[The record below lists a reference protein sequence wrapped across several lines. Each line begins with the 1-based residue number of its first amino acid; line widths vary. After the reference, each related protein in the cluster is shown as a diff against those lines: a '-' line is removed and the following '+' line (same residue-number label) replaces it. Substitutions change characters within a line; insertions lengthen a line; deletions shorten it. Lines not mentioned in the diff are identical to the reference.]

1 MNSEIVLTLP
11 TQLYKRMQQ
20 WSTLTQQDLSQT
32 VADALESAFI
42 PWAELENAPPISNLP
57 DDQLLALTTIS
68 MTPNEGERLDFLQEK
83 QQDHPLTQAEQQEY
97 QTLLQ
102 TYHYLWLRQSQAL
115 AEAVQRGLRPPMN
128 DVDNF

>member
-1 MNSEIVLTLP
+1 MSNEIVLNLSP
-11 TQLYKRMQQ
+11 RLYERVQQ

-57 DDQLLALTTIS
+57 DDQLLALTKIS
-68 MTPNEGERLDFLQEK
+68 MTPTEGERLDFLQEK
-83 QQDHPLTQAEQQEY
+83 QHDNPLTQAEQQEY

-115 AEAVQRGLRPPMN
+115 AEAVQRGLRPPLA
-128 DVDNF
+128 

>member
-1 MNSEIVLTLP
+1 MSNEIVLNLSP
-11 TQLYKRMQQ
+11 RLYERVQQ

-42 PWAELENAPPISNLP
+42 PWAELENAPPVSDLP
-57 DDQLLALTTIS
+57 DDQLLALTRIS
-68 MTPNEGERLDFLQEK
+68 MTAIEGKRLDFLQEK
-83 QQDHPLTQAEQQEY
+83 QQDHPLTELEQQEY

-115 AEAVQRGLRPPMN
+115 AEAVQRDLRPSLA
-128 DVDNF
+128 